1 MQGRLEAWF
10 PNVMARLPEFYKA
23 IRDTLTMFGIAGAFV
38 LLFGLFFGV
47 LLITTRKG
55 GILENAVV
63 FQILD
68 KAINVFRSIP
78 FIILLTLLL
87 PLTRLIM
94 GTAIGVKGAIVPLVI
109 GTTPFFSRQ
118 VEAALSE
125 ISSGVVEAAQSIG
138 MSPAGIIFRVYLRE
152 GIPMLAR
159 AATITAISLIGS
171 TAMAGAVGAGGL
183 GDFAIRYGHNRF
195 MEDVTWVTV
204 AALVLLVCIVQII
217 GSLIAKLTTH

>member
-10 PNVMARLPEFYKA
+10 PNVMARLPEFWKA
-23 IRDTLTMFGIAGAFV
+23 FRDTLTMFGIAGAFV

-47 LLITTRKG
+47 LLVTTRRG

-63 FQILD
+63 FQVLD

-125 ISSGVVEAAQSIG
+125 ISPGVIEAAESIG
-138 MSPAGIIFRVYLRE
+138 MSPVGIIFRVYLRE

-195 MEDVTWVTV
+195 MVDVTWVTV
-204 AALVLLVCIVQII
+204 AALVLLVCAVQIV

>member
-1 MQGRLEAWF
+1 MQDRLEAWF
-10 PNVMARLPEFYKA
+10 PNVMARLTEFWKA
-23 IRDTLTMFGIAGAFV
+23 FRDTLTMFGIAGAFV

-47 LLITTRKG
+47 MLVTTRKG
-55 GILENAVV
+55 GILENAVIY
-63 FQILD
+63 QILD

-125 ISSGVVEAAQSIG
+125 ISPGVIEAAESIG
-138 MSPAGIIFRVYLRE
+138 MSPVGIIFRVYLRE

-159 AATITAISLIGS
+159 VATITAISLIGS

-204 AALVLLVCIVQII
+204 AALVLLVCVVQIV
-217 GSLIAKLTTH
+217 GSLISKLTTH

>member
-1 MQGRLEAWF
+1 MQGRLEVWF
-10 PNVMARLPEFYKA
+10 PNVMARLPEFWKA
-23 IRDTLTMFGIAGAFV
+23 FRDTLTMFGIAGAFV

-47 LLITTRKG
+47 LLVTTRKG
-55 GILENAVV
+55 GILENAVIY
-63 FQILD
+63 QILD

-125 ISSGVVEAAQSIG
+125 ISGGVIEAAQSIG

-204 AALVLLVCIVQII
+204 AALVLLVCVVQIV
-217 GSLIAKLTTH
+217 GSLISKLTTH

>member
-1 MQGRLEAWF
+1 
-10 PNVMARLPEFYKA
+10 MARLPEFWKA
-23 IRDTLTMFGIAGAFV
+23 FRDTLTMFGIAGAFV

-47 LLITTRKG
+47 LLITTRRG
-55 GILENAVV
+55 GILENAVI

-68 KAINVFRSIP
+68 KAINIFRSIP

-125 ISSGVVEAAQSIG
+125 ISPGVIEAAESIG
-138 MSPAGIIFRVYLRE
+138 MSPVGIIFRVYLRE

-204 AALVLLVCIVQII
+204 AALVLLVCVVQIV
-217 GSLIAKLTTH
+217 GSLISKLTTH

>member
-1 MQGRLEAWF
+1 MQGRLEVWF
-10 PNVMARLPEFYKA
+10 PNVMARLTEFWKA
-23 IRDTLTMFGIAGAFV
+23 FRDTLTMFGIAGAFV

-47 LLITTRKG
+47 LLVTTRKG

-125 ISSGVVEAAQSIG
+125 ISPGVIEAAESIG
-138 MSPAGIIFRVYLRE
+138 MSPVGIIFRVYLRE

-159 AATITAISLIGS
+159 AATITAISLIGA

-195 MEDVTWVTV
+195 MTDITWVTC
-204 AALVLLVCIVQII
+204 AALVLLVCVVQIV
-217 GSLIAKLTTH
+217 GSLISKLTTH

>member
-1 MQGRLEAWF
+1 MQDRLEAWF
-10 PNVMARLPEFYKA
+10 PNVMARLTEFWKA
-23 IRDTLTMFGIAGAFV
+23 FRDTLTMFGIAGAFV

-47 LLITTRKG
+47 LLVTTRKG
-55 GILENAVV
+55 GILENAVIY
-63 FQILD
+63 QILD

-125 ISSGVVEAAQSIG
+125 ISPGVIEAAESIG
-138 MSPAGIIFRVYLRE
+138 MSPVGIIFRVYLRE

-204 AALVLLVCIVQII
+204 AALVLLVCIVQIV

>member
-1 MQGRLEAWF
+1 MQDRLEAWF
-10 PNVMARLPEFYKA
+10 PNVMARLTEFWKA
-23 IRDTLTMFGIAGAFV
+23 FRDTLTMFGIAGAFV

-47 LLITTRKG
+47 MLVTTRKG
-55 GILENAVV
+55 GILENAVIY
-63 FQILD
+63 QILD

-118 VEAALSE
+118 VDAALSE

-159 AATITAISLIGS
+159 AATITAISLIGA

-195 MEDVTWVTV
+195 MTDITWVTC
-204 AALVLLVCIVQII
+204 AALVLLVCVVQIV